1 MKVEIQLHEDDPG
14 SIKIVHTKDNL
25 GKRSIMTITYDNS
38 VKSSPEE
45 LQKNY
50 EENQHRLEAITSYHK
65 QKSHSKAKK
74 ILREHVLESLDTSTH
89 TCSSHSLMGIKLMVE
104 TKMKH

>member
-38 VKSSPEE
+38 VKY

-50 EENQHRLEAITSYHK
+50 KRT
-65 QKSHSKAKK
+65 
-74 ILREHVLESLDTSTH
+74 
-89 TCSSHSLMGIKLMVE
+89 
-104 TKMKH
+104 TKRINID